1 MTSKQRRNHRVH
13 PNLLILVLIL
23 VSVLTWI
30 FLAESGLLGSLEQGA
45 LERPTSAIPIANEAL
60 DGGLIVPIE
69 GTKSLGL
76 TGTVVLTLLLTLPVF
91 GLSVYRR
98 RGRIFLGSAIGL
110 CLLLYANIVPYLE
123 RQMDIALPLFAPIGS
138 VLSATAVLFL
148 FRLNQEERGR
158 RRLQTIFSSY
168 LSPDLVDRLLASKH
182 QPQNGGTEECIS
194 ILFSDIENFASI
206 AQELQPDQLVQLMRI
221 YLSAMSEVLR
231 ATDATLDKFVG
242 DGIVAMFGMPVVL
255 PNHAAA
261 ARQAALRMQERCEA
275 VVNRGKPQAMVASV
289 SCLHQRIGIHTG
301 LAVVGNLGSDDRF
314 NYTMIGDSVNLAARC
329 EAVAKKYGVYTL
341 VTGET
346 LEAALKDFPE
356 LRYRKLDDIIFKG
369 RYTAIALFE
378 LWDNS
383 IDADRVRSCKEAY
396 ESAYKAYQDGD
407 FATAIEGFR
416 ISEAHEPFHATTAQ
430 NPSAILLA
438 RAQKYSQE
446 GPPSGWKGAYVSR
459 LL

>member
-1 MTSKQRRNHRVH
+1 M
-13 PNLLILVLIL
+13 
-23 VSVLTWI
+23 
-30 FLAESGLLGSLEQGA
+30 GSE
-45 LERPTSAIPIANEAL
+45 
-60 DGGLIVPIE
+60 
-69 GTKSLGL
+69 
-76 TGTVVLTLLLTLPVF
+76 
-91 GLSVYRR
+91 
-98 RGRIFLGSAIGL
+98 
-110 CLLLYANIVPYLE
+110 
-123 RQMDIALPLFAPIGS
+123 M
-138 VLSATAVLFL
+138 
-148 FRLNQEERGR
+148 
-158 RRLQTIFSSY
+158 
-168 LSPDLVDRLLASKH
+168 
-182 QPQNGGTEECIS
+182 CIRDS
-194 ILFSDIENFASI
+194 
-206 AQELQPDQLVQLMRI
+206 
-221 YLSAMSEVLR
+221 
-231 ATDATLDKFVG
+231 
-242 DGIVAMFGMPVVL
+242 
-255 PNHAAA
+255 
-261 ARQAALRMQERCEA
+261 
-275 VVNRGKPQAMVASV
+275 
-289 SCLHQRIGIHTG
+289 HTG

-341 VTGET
+341 VTSET